1 MQYIGIIDVFFLP
14 GFGLKL
20 GQVIVW
26 LKIRRHFLIVC
37 NGVKQ
42 SLTGIGRVA
51 IEAGRQPGSFAG

>member
-1 MQYIGIIDVFFLP
+1 MQCFGIIDVFYIA

-20 GQVIVW
+20 EQVIVW

-51 IEAGRQPGSFAG
+51 IEPGRQPGLFAG